1 MTNTSASLI
10 TFGIS
15 HFCEKACWALGWH
28 DIDYNE
34 ISWPPGLHQILSKR
48 CGAKRT
54 TLPIVRDGEKVVH
67 GSDAIIDWADAQSKH
82 PSRQLTKEG
91 SREIEECAD
100 SIIGWHV
107 RRLAYAEILPRFPQY
122 AKPGLFQNASRTH
135 RFLGDMMWPVTRRLI
150 MQAYGVT
157 DTAAAESRSIW
168 KSNWTSSMRSS
179 ATVAPISRGIR
190 SVEPMLQS
198 PACSRLSRGRQ
209 RCLSTTRCHSPMIS
223 RPTVFVGK
231 VARSCV
237 GSEISAKATGW
248 LGDSSWIRFIASS
261 LWRTFG
267 AGG

>member
-1 MTNTSASLI
+1 MTNTSATLI

-15 HFCEKACWALGWH
+15 HFCEKARWALDWH

-54 TLPIVRDGEKVVH
+54 TLPIVRDGEKVVQ

-91 SREIEECAD
+91 SREIEDRAD

-122 AKPGLFQNASRTH
+122 AKPGLFHNASRTH

-157 DTAAAESRSIW
+157 DTAAAESRSILEVELDW
-168 KSNWTSSMRSS
+168 LDEKLGDGRPYLAGDSFSKADVAVASLLAPFARPPEMPVYYEMSLTDDLKADCIRWQSRPIMRWVRNQYKSN
-179 ATVAPISRGIR
+179 
-190 SVEPMLQS
+190 
-198 PACSRLSRGRQ
+198 RL
-209 RCLSTTRCHSPMIS
+209 
-223 RPTVFVGK
+223 VG
-231 VARSCV
+231 
-237 GSEISAKATGW
+237 
-248 LGDSSWIRFIASS
+248 
-261 LWRTFG
+261 
-267 AGG
+267 